1 MTVVAECTILAAVR
15 TALTVR
21 FPDSPMFVDNSPL
34 TVSLLI
40 VSYQSFTQI
49 LLCLLQTVTLNM
61 YFIFLKNN
69 YWHFFQKVGRR
80 QIIGTFFKKLGSDS
94 NK

>member
-40 VSYQSFTQI
+40 VSAA
-49 LLCLLQTVTLNM
+49 
-61 YFIFLKNN
+61 
-69 YWHFFQKVGRR
+69 
-80 QIIGTFFKKLGSDS
+80 
-94 NK
+94 

>member
-1 MTVVAECTILAAVR
+1 VTVVAECTILAAVR

-49 LLCLLQTVTLNM
+49 LLCLLSSSNVVAEPTVLAAC
-61 YFIFLKNN
+61 LQ
-69 YWHFFQKVGRR
+69 H
-80 QIIGTFFKKLGSDS
+80 
-94 NK
+94 